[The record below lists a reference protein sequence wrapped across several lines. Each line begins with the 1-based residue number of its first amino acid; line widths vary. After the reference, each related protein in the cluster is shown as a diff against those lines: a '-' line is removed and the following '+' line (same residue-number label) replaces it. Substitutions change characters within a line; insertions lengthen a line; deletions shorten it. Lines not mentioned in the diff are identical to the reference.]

1 MPIYQM
7 PIQHMKAYQIHDIV
21 KPIMRMGL
29 MPFHYTTST
38 NGITINA
45 VLDGT
50 KARGATLF

>member
-1 MPIYQM
+1 M